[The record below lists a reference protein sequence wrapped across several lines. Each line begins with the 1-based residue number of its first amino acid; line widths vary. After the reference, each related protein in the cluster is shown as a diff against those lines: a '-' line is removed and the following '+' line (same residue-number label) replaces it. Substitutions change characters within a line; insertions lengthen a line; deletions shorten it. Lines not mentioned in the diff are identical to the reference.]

1 MARRPKDAPI
11 VDWDDERVALRVR
24 MRLAEERGYA
34 GEDQRDL
41 SRKIAELD
49 KKIAAAR
56 GGRNDG

>member
-1 MARRPKDAPI
+1 MAKRTNNGSLADL
-11 VDWDDERVALRVR
+11 DDKRVALRVR

-56 GGRNDG
+56 RFRSPG